1 MAGDTGEH
9 VREER
14 QRVTC
19 VGGGTVKSNLC
30 PILYDTDRD
39 HSHYSTMLSL
49 SLLLVGNSSSSDAVY
64 HLLEKG
70 NARFCIFWYLQM
82 VSYPFAFLS
91 SSHQVAGEPWMFERL
106 SPTLCPCS
114 MTGSTWR

>member
-9 VREER
+9 VREKR
-14 QRVTC
+14 QGVTC

-49 SLLLVGNSSSSDAVY
+49 SLLLVGSSSSSDAVY

-82 VSYPFAFLS
+82 VSYPFVFLS
-91 SSHQVAGEPWMFERL
+91 SSHQVAGEPGMFERL
-106 SPTLCPCS
+106 SLTLYPCS
-114 MTGSTWR
+114 MTGLTWR